1 MELHNKGLQ
10 KFRKLTNADAS
21 YSVNFKNLSVERAYK
36 KWSRIIT
43 NKMCQCFSKRKANAN
58 CLINPTIV
66 KRLIGIRRL
75 LLVLSKK
82 RRRERQALK
91 CQIKTI
97 NEIIIEEFRKYN
109 CNIIKS

>member
-1 MELHNKGLQ
+1 
-10 KFRKLTNADAS
+10 
-21 YSVNFKNLSVERAYK
+21 
-36 KWSRIIT
+36 
-43 NKMCQCFSKRKANAN
+43 MCKCFSKRKANAN

-82 RRRERQALK
+82 RRQERQALK

-97 NEIIIEEFRKYN
+97 NEEIIEEFRKYN
-109 CNIIKS
+109 CNIIKSRLESLSNNKKFNTNKFWKLKKKNRPLCHSPCFYTPISCFS